1 MSGARTPQQAGDGS
15 GFGQWWRSR
24 VDALKA
30 RDDVQLA
37 AVMQSRR
44 IVDAVRFLTASA
56 DERAVWLAALEWTV
70 EWEQRARDD
79 G

>member
-1 MSGARTPQQAGDGS
+1 M
-15 GFGQWWRSR
+15 
-24 VDALKA
+24 DALKA